1 MNNKENESG
10 HIGSNFDDFLAE
22 EGVLEEVTA
31 KAVEKVAAWEV
42 EEETEAIKT
51 RRSGLLGR

>member
-1 MNNKENESG
+1 MNNEENESD

-22 EGVLEEVTA
+22 EGILEEVTA
-31 KAVEKVAAWEV
+31 KAVERVAAWEV
-42 EEETEAIKT
+42 KEEAEAIKT